1 MVDRENHGQMPGRRP
16 YRTGAIDDFPGQML
30 EIFQR
35 RLSVF
40 FRWSVCFPALF
51 GAFAAVASAAQVQGI
66 LIDEMC
72 SSKAEVRI
80 VSGPRLEGGMI
91 VAEAHTRQ
99 CALMP
104 ECQKSGYGVFTN
116 DNKYLKCDEAGSRK
130 ALAALRASK
139 KEDDLKVEVTGEIQ
153 GYRDKVAT

>member
-1 MVDRENHGQMPGRRP
+1 M
-16 YRTGAIDDFPGQML
+16 
-30 EIFQR
+30 
-35 RLSVF
+35 SV
-40 FRWSVCFPALF
+40 RWSLCAPALL
-51 GAFAAVASAAQVQGI
+51 ASFAAVASAAQVQGI
-66 LIDEMC
+66 LIDELC

-91 VAEAHTRQ
+91 VAEAHTRE

-104 ECQKSGYGVFTN
+104 ACEKSGYGVFTY
-116 DNKYLKCDEAGSRK
+116 DNKFLKFDPAGSRK

-153 GYRDKVAT
+153 GDTIKVSSVKLIE

>member
-1 MVDRENHGQMPGRRP
+1 V
-16 YRTGAIDDFPGQML
+16 FV
-30 EIFQR
+30 
-35 RLSVF
+35 RLSLCV
-40 FRWSVCFPALF
+40 PALLA
-51 GAFAAVASAAQVQGI
+51 GFATAGSAAEVKGI

-104 ECQKSGYGVFTN
+104 ACEKSGYGVFTY
-116 DNKYLKCDEAGSRK
+116 DNKFLKFDPAGSRK
-130 ALAALRASK
+130 ALAALKASK
-139 KEDDLKVEVTGEIQ
+139 KEDDLKVEVTGDIQ
-153 GYRDKVAT
+153 GDTIKVASLKLVE

>member
-1 MVDRENHGQMPGRRP
+1 VSV
-16 YRTGAIDDFPGQML
+16 
-30 EIFQR
+30 
-35 RLSVF
+35 RLSLCVPAMLAGF
-40 FRWSVCFPALF
+40 ASLGSVS
-51 GAFAAVASAAQVQGI
+51 GASAAQVQGI

-104 ECQKSGYGVFTN
+104 ACQRSGYGVFTY
-116 DNKYLKCDEAGSRK
+116 DNKFLKFDPAGSRK
-130 ALAALRASK
+130 ALAALKASK
-139 KEDDLKVEVTGEIQ
+139 KEDDLKVEVTGEIM
-153 GYRDKVAT
+153 GDMIKVASLKLIE

>member
-1 MVDRENHGQMPGRRP
+1 MSVRW
-16 YRTGAIDDFPGQML
+16 F
-30 EIFQR
+30 
-35 RLSVF
+35 LSI
-40 FRWSVCFPALF
+40 PALLTSVLF
-51 GAFAAVASAAQVQGI
+51 TSLGAVASAAQVQGI

-91 VAEAHTRQ
+91 VAEAHTRE

-104 ECQKSGYGVFTN
+104 ACQKSGYGVFTY
-116 DNKYLKCDEAGSRK
+116 DNKFLKFDEAGSRK
-130 ALAALRASK
+130 ALAVLRATK

-153 GYRDKVAT
+153 GDTIKVTSLKLIE

>member
-1 MVDRENHGQMPGRRP
+1 MSV
-16 YRTGAIDDFPGQML
+16 
-30 EIFQR
+30 
-35 RLSVF
+35 RLSLCV
-40 FRWSVCFPALF
+40 PALLA
-51 GAFAAVASAAQVQGI
+51 AFAAVASAAQVQGI
-66 LIDEMC
+66 LIDQMC

-104 ECQKSGYGVFTN
+104 ACERSGYGVFTY
-116 DNKYLKCDEAGSRK
+116 DNKFLKFDPAGSRK

-153 GYRDKVAT
+153 GDMIKVASLKLLE

>member
-1 MVDRENHGQMPGRRP
+1 V
-16 YRTGAIDDFPGQML
+16 
-30 EIFQR
+30 
-35 RLSVF
+35 SV
-40 FRWSVCFPALF
+40 RWSWCVPAVLAA
-51 GAFAAVASAAQVQGI
+51 GASVACAAQFQGI

-91 VAEAHTRQ
+91 VAEAHTRE

-104 ECQKSGYGVFTN
+104 ACQKSGYGVFTY
-116 DNKYLKCDEAGSRK
+116 DNKFLKFDAAGSRK

-153 GYRDKVAT
+153 GDTIKVTSLKLVE

>member
-1 MVDRENHGQMPGRRP
+1 LLAG
-16 YRTGAIDDFPGQML
+16 
-30 EIFQR
+30 
-35 RLSVF
+35 
-40 FRWSVCFPALF
+40 
-51 GAFAAVASAAQVQGI
+51 FAGVASAAQVQGI

-104 ECQKSGYGVFTN
+104 ACQKSGYGVFTYE
-116 DNKYLKCDEAGSRK
+116 NKFLKFDEAGSRK

-139 KEDDLKVEVTGEIQ
+139 KEDNLKVEVTGEIQ
-153 GYRDKVAT
+153 GGTIKVSGLKLIE